1 MTASQREKL
10 RSALLKLRAQAV
22 FAGPSRIEPNRPDG
36 TAASVVDE
44 DAQALS
50 EMLQAI
56 SSQRNKGQAEL
67 VAHIDRALRRLSQ
80 APGEFGLCQEC
91 EEEIPLKRLQLIPYA
106 SLCAGCQAKA
116 DPRRGTP
123 RKKLTDYR

>member
-1 MTASQREKL
+1 MTPMQRERL
-10 RSALLKLRAQAV
+10 RASLLKLRAQALS
-22 FAGPSRIEPNRPDG
+22 AGPSRIEPNRTDH
-36 TAASVVDE
+36 TAAGVVDE

-67 VAHIDRALRRLSQ
+67 IARIDRALRRLSQ

-91 EEEIPLKRLQLIPYA
+91 EEEIPLKRLHLVPYA
-106 SLCAGCQAKA
+106 SLCAECQAKV
-116 DPRRGTP
+116 DPRRGTT

>member
-1 MTASQREKL
+1 MTPLQREKL
-10 RSALLKLRAQAV
+10 RSSLLKLRARALST
-22 FAGPSRIEPNRPDG
+22 APSRIEPNRTDG
-36 TAASVVDE
+36 TAVGVADE

-106 SLCAGCQAKA
+106 SLCAECQAKA
-116 DPRRGTP
+116 DPRRGAT
-123 RKKLTDYR
+123 RKKLTDYQ